1 MRDVYMKNGQAFIL
15 LYSVTSQRS
24 FDEALCTREQ
34 ILRVKDLADASH
46 VPIILCGLSCD
57 REEDRVVSK
66 EQREVTAAAWELP
79 FFEVSTTS
87 HNDVVEVFVTAVKLI
102 NRILGRTKK
111 TQAETSQRAKRS
123 FFRRLKNFFS
133 GSA

>member
-1 MRDVYMKNGQAFIL
+1 MRDVYMKNGDAFIL

-66 EQREVTAAAWELP
+66 EQGESPPLR
-79 FFEVSTTS
+79 
-87 HNDVVEVFVTAVKLI
+87 
-102 NRILGRTKK
+102 GRCLSSK
-111 TQAETSQRAKRS
+111 
-123 FFRRLKNFFS
+123 
-133 GSA
+133 

>member
-1 MRDVYMKNGQAFIL
+1 MRDVYMKNGDAFIL
-15 LYSVTSQRS
+15 LYSVTCQRS
-24 FDEALCTREQ
+24 FNEALCTREQ
-34 ILRVKDLADASH
+34 ILRVKDLEDASH

-66 EQREVTAAAWELP
+66 EQGEVTAAEWEMP
-79 FFEVSTTS
+79 FFEVASKS
-87 HNDVVEVFVTAVKLI
+87 QNDVIEVFATSVKLI
-102 NRILGRTKK
+102 NKIQGRTKK
-111 TQAETSQRAKRS
+111 TQADTSKRAKRS

>member
-1 MRDVYMKNGQAFIL
+1 MRDVYMKNGQAFFL

-24 FDEALCTREQ
+24 FDEPLCTREQ

-66 EQREVTAAAWELP
+66 EQGESPPLR
-79 FFEVSTTS
+79 
-87 HNDVVEVFVTAVKLI
+87 
-102 NRILGRTKK
+102 GRCLSSK
-111 TQAETSQRAKRS
+111 
-123 FFRRLKNFFS
+123 
-133 GSA
+133 